1 LSDINLPREPVG
13 RRSSQGVR
21 RIPSQKRSLEKY
33 EAILRACAAVLRE
46 QGYDGATTAKIAAR
60 AGVGRGTL
68 YQYFPNRE
76 TLVATLAEAEL
87 DRLLTHAID
96 AHQARTAAAPLE
108 AARSLLQ
115 MNVEFWVENRA
126 LLRVLLSEVPGVF
139 QLPGIRRLEERFA
152 HFARSLTRPATDE
165 DRPEG
170 LDRKLYVLT
179 NSIAGFLF
187 RLALVAPPEATA
199 SEITDE
205 LMAML
210 TGYLKESE
218 LSDWP
223 SSG

>member
-1 LSDINLPREPVG
+1 MG
-13 RRSSQGVR
+13 RKPSETAR
-21 RIPSQKRSLEKY
+21 RVPSQKRSVEKV

-46 QGYDGATTAKIAAR
+46 QGYEGATTAKVAAR

-76 TLVATLAEAEL
+76 TLVAALAEAEL
-87 DRLLTHAID
+87 DRLLTHTID
-96 AHQARTAAAPLE
+96 ARQARTAATPLE

-152 HFARSLTRPATDE
+152 DFARSLMRPAAGE

-170 LDRKLYVLT
+170 LDRKLYVLS

-199 SEITDE
+199 GEITDE

-210 TGYLKESE
+210 TGYLRESE
-218 LSDWP
+218 LGDWLSP
-223 SSG
+223 G